1 MFSLN
6 GQQSWNFFRHDWT
19 THLPTPLQ
27 YIRLLPPGTLKFSTV
42 THNIR
47 QVGTSDWATA
57 GEDGLEERHPRF
69 PYRDPIQYRK
79 AWFEFWL
86 EQEENASRVPSA
98 CIFYYTKD

>member
-1 MFSLN
+1 MDASQVAMFSLN

-47 QVGTSDWATA
+47 QVGTSDWAVA
-57 GEDGLEERHPRF
+57 GEDGFRERHPRF
-69 PYRDPIQYRK
+69 PYRPEILALK
-79 AWFEFWL
+79 HE
-86 EQEENASRVPSA
+86 SRILGHSSNPV
-98 CIFYYTKD
+98 CG